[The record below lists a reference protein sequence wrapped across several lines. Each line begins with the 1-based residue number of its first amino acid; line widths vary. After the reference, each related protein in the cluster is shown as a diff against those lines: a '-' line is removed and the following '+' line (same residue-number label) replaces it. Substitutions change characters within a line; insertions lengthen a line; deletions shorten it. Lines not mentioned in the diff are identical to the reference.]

1 MAEIRQSTAIW
12 WIRGDLRIKNNPALN
27 QALTAGY
34 SVLPLFIFDPVIENS
49 SRMGSVRMGFLQ
61 GGLLNLKD
69 KIEKAGGNLIIR
81 RGQPNLVLQAVL
93 EESGAEKI
101 FAEGDL
107 TPYARR
113 RDRQVSNQLPLELVS
128 RPTYSPP
135 DQITAQSGNPYQV
148 YSHYRN
154 KWKDLNLKKL
164 RATRLS
170 NPPQHF
176 FSGNLTGLELEVDF
190 GDYSD
195 SGFVPGEDAARSVLE
210 DFTAGEDPPV
220 YSYREKRNRPD
231 LSGTSRL
238 SPYLHF
244 GMISITEALLAALE
258 AMDRSQNQ
266 AQLQSAETWLDEL
279 IWREFFQYI
288 LYHNPQVLRQSYR
301 EKLAAIPWRNDREE
315 FLCWK
320 EGRTGFPIVD
330 AAMRQLSRENWIH
343 NRTRMVTASFLVKD
357 LLIDWRW
364 GEDWF
369 MENLLDADLASNNG
383 GWQWVAGTGTD
394 AAPYFRIFN
403 PITQGEKHDP
413 QGRYIREYVPEL
425 RQVPGRYIHQPWTM
439 PESVQ
444 QESKCVIG
452 KDYPPP
458 IVEHSQARERTL
470 EAYQFAKN
478 SSS

>member
-1 MAEIRQSTAIW
+1 MMNTKQSTAIW
-12 WIRGDLRIKNNPALN
+12 WIRGDLRLENNPALN
-27 QALTAGY
+27 QALRAGY
-34 SVLPLFIFDPVIENS
+34 TVLPLFIFDPVIENS
-49 SRMGSVRMGFLQ
+49 PRMGSSRMRFLQ
-61 GGLLNLKD
+61 GGLLKLKN
-69 KIEKAGGNLIIR
+69 KIYNSGGNLIVR
-81 RGQPNLVLQAVL
+81 RGQPDLVLGTVL
-93 EESGAEKI
+93 KESGAERI
-101 FAEGDL
+101 FAQGDL

-113 RDRQVSNQLPLELVS
+113 RDRQVSKKMPLELIS
-128 RPTYSPP
+128 GATYSPP
-135 DQITAQSGNPYQV
+135 DQITSGSGDPYQV

-154 KWKDLNLKKL
+154 KWKKLNLKRL
-164 RATRLS
+164 RSVRLS
-170 NPPQHF
+170 NPPLDFYSEKLPGIELDQKYGD
-176 FSGNLTGLELEVDF
+176 FSE
-190 GDYSD
+190 
-195 SGFVPGEDAARSVLE
+195 SGFVPGEDSARSRLQE
-210 DFTAGEDPPV
+210 FTAGEAAPV
-220 YSYREKRNRPD
+220 YSYREQRNRPD

-244 GMISITEALLAALE
+244 GMISITEAFLAALE
-258 AMDRSQNQ
+258 AMDRTQNQ
-266 AQLQSAETWLDEL
+266 TQLQSAETWLDEL

-288 LYHNPQVLRQSYR
+288 LYHNPQVLRYSYR

-315 FLCWK
+315 FSRWK
-320 EGRTGFPIVD
+320 AGRTGFPIVD
-330 AAMRQLSRENWIH
+330 AAMRQLTRENWMH

-369 MENLLDADLASNNG
+369 MESLLDADLASNNG

-413 QGRYIREYVPEL
+413 QGRYIREFVPEL

-444 QESKCVIG
+444 QESECVIG

-458 IVEHSQARERTL
+458 MVDHSEARKRTL
-470 EAYQFAKN
+470 EAYQFARD
-478 SSS
+478 SIT